1 MEFLSFINI
10 MATLLGLFLL
20 EMVVLGVRG
29 WKTSRQTP
37 VSHFVYNHVFQYRDG
52 NFCKVFWVT
61 GLWYLIIVP
70 ILSVLLGCMVLSLA
84 LGLPLESGGGLPS
97 VGTALNLFVLLVVI
111 IFLGYYLKETGSLTE
126 VSDIIPKSV
135 SETGNKVVV
144 KPLGKVKESIV
155 GLYGIIKGK
164 FCPVVTSED

>member
-20 EMVVLGVRG
+20 EMIVLGVRG

-111 IFLGYYLKETGSLTE
+111 IFLGCYLKETG
-126 VSDIIPKSV
+126 IIPKSV